1 MNKKIIV
8 SQIVDSANDL
18 EELGFVNLASR
29 LTDMAARIAYD
40 SNNPQKEELV
50 DDSFSNSDNEAEL
63 QRILKEMSD
72 SDKVSDDQ
80 VKHILDIVKDG
91 DVSSHSWNKE
101 NIVDDSFVNDFSF
114 DDEDEQ
120 KDDSDMSEDEWN
132 SMFHTYIVDGDITRS
147 QIEETLSVI
156 LSENSKYQKFVDNS
170 EMIVKYMSKY
180 YDKTDKILTLEEV
193 MEKIDKLFGDKMDMM
208 NK

>member
-1 MNKKIIV
+1 VYLSKISKKKGICV
-8 SQIVDSANDL
+8 
-18 EELGFVNLASR
+18 
-29 LTDMAARIAYD
+29 
-40 SNNPQKEELV
+40 KK
-50 DDSFSNSDNEAEL
+50 L

-156 LSENSKYQKFVDNS
+156 LSENPKYQKFVDNS

-193 MEKIDKLFGDKMDMM
+193 MEKIDKLFG
-208 NK
+208 

>member
-18 EELGFVNLASR
+18 EEFGFVNLASR

-40 SNNPQKEELV
+40 FNNPQKEELV

-63 QRILKEMSD
+63 QRILEEMSD

-114 DDEDEQ
+114 EDEDDQ
-120 KDDSDMSEDEWN
+120 KDDSEISEDEWN

-156 LSENSKYQKFVDNS
+156 LSENPKYQKFVDNS

>member
-8 SQIVDSANDL
+8 SQIVDTANDL

-40 SNNPQKEELV
+40 FNNPQKEELV

-120 KDDSDMSEDEWN
+120 KDDSNMSEDEWN

>member
-40 SNNPQKEELV
+40 FNNPQKEELV

>member
-8 SQIVDSANDL
+8 SKIVDSANDL

-40 SNNPQKEELV
+40 FNNPQKEELV

-156 LSENSKYQKFVDNS
+156 LSENPKYQKFVDNS

>member
-18 EELGFVNLASR
+18 EEFGFVNLASR

-40 SNNPQKEELV
+40 FNNPQKEELV

-63 QRILKEMSD
+63 QRILEEMSD

-91 DVSSHSWNKE
+91 DVSSHGWNKE

-114 DDEDEQ
+114 EDEDDQ
-120 KDDSDMSEDEWN
+120 KDDSEISEDEWN

-156 LSENSKYQKFVDNS
+156 LSENPKYQKFVDNS

>member
-18 EELGFVNLASR
+18 EEFGFVNLASR

-40 SNNPQKEELV
+40 FNNPQKEELV
-50 DDSFSNSDNEAEL
+50 DDSFNNSDNEAEL
-63 QRILKEMSD
+63 QRILEEMSD

-114 DDEDEQ
+114 EDEDDQ
-120 KDDSDMSEDEWN
+120 KDDSEISEDEWN

-156 LSENSKYQKFVDNS
+156 LSENPKYQKFVDNS

-193 MEKIDKLFGDKMDMM
+193 MKKIDKLFGDKMDMM

>member
-40 SNNPQKEELV
+40 FNNPQKEELV

-114 DDEDEQ
+114 DDEGKKIGW
-120 KDDSDMSEDEWN
+120 KDG
-132 SMFHTYIVDGDITRS
+132 FRAIYC
-147 QIEETLSVI
+147 I
-156 LSENSKYQKFVDNS
+156 LKYKFSN
-170 EMIVKYMSKY
+170 
-180 YDKTDKILTLEEV
+180 
-193 MEKIDKLFGDKMDMM
+193 
-208 NK
+208 

>member
-1 MNKKIIV
+1 MNKKIII

-40 SNNPQKEELV
+40 FNNPQKEELV
-50 DDSFSNSDNEAEL
+50 DDSFSNSDNEEEL

-120 KDDSDMSEDEWN
+120 KDDSNMSEDEWN

>member
-40 SNNPQKEELV
+40 FNNPQKEELV

-156 LSENSKYQKFVDNS
+156 LSENPKYQKFVDNS

-193 MEKIDKLFGDKMDMM
+193 MEKIDKLFGDRMDMM

>member
-40 SNNPQKEELV
+40 FNNPQKEELV

-156 LSENSKYQKFVDNS
+156 LSENPKYQKFVVNS

>member
-40 SNNPQKEELV
+40 FNNPQKEELV

-156 LSENSKYQKFVDNS
+156 LSENPKYQKFVDNS

>member
-40 SNNPQKEELV
+40 FNNPQKEELV

-120 KDDSDMSEDEWN
+120 KDDSNMSEDEWN

-156 LSENSKYQKFVDNS
+156 LSENPKYQKFIDNS